1 MLGSFE
7 AGGNRPIH
15 FPTETLAMKAARI
28 PRNPAAIDWNSRV
41 SSILSSNSKI
51 EKTPAGVPIVN
62 SGISLAP
69 SRRSSVRNVCPAAT
83 AGCIAAC
90 VLWFAGRTVTA
101 VVRGAAIART
111 MLLNYSPAAFH
122 ARLDREIEAQE
133 AAADTEG
140 ARSFLRPNAASD
152 EDYGPAIASR
162 HPRTTMYDY
171 SKVRQRIRDYI
182 AGKFPANYH
191 VSYSVHEHSQFADVA
206 EFLRGGANVV
216 VVVDSYYWGPSKRYG
231 TLPETVTF
239 RGPAGDEITVSA
251 VDGDVSDIRT
261 PEFDGRGNCVC
272 LRLKSQ
278 SNRVKAHARKTG
290 FARPF
295 QFGGKEFSRRF
306 AMPPARGRMVVDLK

>member
-1 MLGSFE
+1 
-7 AGGNRPIH
+7 
-15 FPTETLAMKAARI
+15 MKTARI

-41 SSILSSNSKI
+41 SSILSSNAKI

-69 SRRSSVRNVCPAAT
+69 AKRSGARNVCPAAT

-101 VVRGAAIART
+101 VVRAAAIART
-111 MLLNYSPAAFH
+111 MLLHYSPAVFH
-122 ARLDREIEAQE
+122 TRLDREIEAQE
-133 AAADTEG
+133 RAADAIG
-140 ARSFLRPNAASD
+140 ARSFVRPNAASD
-152 EDYGPAIASR
+152 EDYSPSIAAR

-171 SKVRQRIRDYI
+171 TKVRQRVRDYI
-182 AGKFPANYH
+182 AGKLPGNYH
-191 VSYSVHEHSQFADVA
+191 VSYSVHEHSAFADVA

-231 TLPETVTF
+231 TLPAAVEFVGPNGESLTV
-239 RGPAGDEITVSA
+239 GA
-251 VDGDVSDIRT
+251 VDGDVADIRT
-261 PEFDGRGNCVC
+261 PEFDGRGNAVC

-278 SNRVKAHARKTG
+278 SNRVKAHARETG

-295 QFGGKEFSRRF
+295 QFGGKEFSARHDF
-306 AMPPARGRMVVDLK
+306 PAARGTLVVRLK

>member
-1 MLGSFE
+1 
-7 AGGNRPIH
+7 
-15 FPTETLAMKAARI
+15 MKTARI

-41 SSILSSNSKI
+41 SSVLSSNSKI
-51 EKTPAGVPIVN
+51 EKTPAGIPIIN

-69 SRRSSVRNVCPAAT
+69 ARRSGIRNVCGSAT
-83 AGCIAAC
+83 PGCIAAC

-101 VVRGAAIART
+101 VVRTAAIART
-111 MLLNYSPAAFH
+111 MLLHYQSTIFH
-122 ARLDREIEAQE
+122 DRLDLEIERQE
-133 AAADTEG
+133 AAADAEG

-152 EDYGPAIASR
+152 EDYGPAIAAR

-171 SKVRQRIRDYI
+171 TKVRQRIRDYI
-182 AGKFPANYH
+182 VGKFPANYH
-191 VSYSVHEHSQFADVA
+191 VSYSVHESSYFADVA

-216 VVVDSYYWGPSKRYG
+216 VVVDSYYWGSSKRYG

-239 RGPAGDEITVSA
+239 RGPAGEEVTVSA
-251 VDGDVSDIRT
+251 IDGDVSDIRT

-278 SNRVKAHARKTG
+278 SNKVKAHARKTG

-295 QFGGKEFSRRF
+295 EFGGKEHSRRF
-306 AMPPARGRMVVDLK
+306 SMPPARGRMVVNLK